1 MLFSKLFKFDLLV
14 HITFLFGI
22 LLCFFFLVGIKEE
35 RNSLAHSIQSNT
47 DKMIGN
53 NNNKIEIL
61 RKQYSL
67 LDQEQQKELKKQVVE
82 NLEKDNLLT
91 PDYNNRF
98 LIIGIII
105 LTCLVGGSVYYGF
118 ILNHQKGVKISDL
131 IAIVYN
137 TFILFTI
144 ICCIEVLFFFLVI
157 LKYQPILNSE
167 INETFIK
174 TYNQGIPTVSFS
186 ELRNTNFSV

>member
-35 RNSLAHSIQSNT
+35 RNSLAHSIRSNT

-82 NLEKDNLLT
+82 K
-91 PDYNNRF
+91 
-98 LIIGIII
+98 
-105 LTCLVGGSVYYGF
+105 
-118 ILNHQKGVKISDL
+118 
-131 IAIVYN
+131 
-137 TFILFTI
+137 
-144 ICCIEVLFFFLVI
+144 
-157 LKYQPILNSE
+157 
-167 INETFIK
+167 
-174 TYNQGIPTVSFS
+174 
-186 ELRNTNFSV
+186 